1 MISANTKVYGIVGN
15 PISHSLSPLLQNAL
29 AKEMNIDMRYV
40 AFHVNEN
47 IKEAIKGAFFLG
59 IQGFNVTIPFKKDML
74 EIVSE
79 IDDRAKNIG
88 AINTLI
94 RVANGYKGYNTDI
107 LGLGMSLE
115 NNRLNIKDKNIILL
129 GAGGA
134 AKAALYLAIE
144 KSAKSITIINRNK
157 KKADELRAEVDF
169 SNISTISLEELKADI
184 NLLEYDNYFVFQT
197 TNVGMHPNIE
207 DCIIDN
213 ENFYKKCEAGIDLIY
228 TPFETEFIKNM
239 KKNNKDCINGLDML
253 ILQGVA
259 SFEIWNGVKVD
270 KDIIDKV
277 KLLLVE
283 ELRER
288 MQ

>member
-1 MISANTKVYGIVGN
+1 M
-15 PISHSLSPLLQNAL
+15 
-29 AKEMNIDMRYV
+29 
-40 AFHVNEN
+40 
-47 IKEAIKGAFFLG
+47 
-59 IQGFNVTIPFKKDML
+59 
-74 EIVSE
+74 
-79 IDDRAKNIG
+79 
-88 AINTLI
+88 
-94 RVANGYKGYNTDI
+94 
-107 LGLGMSLE
+107 
-115 NNRLNIKDKNIILL
+115 
-129 GAGGA
+129 
-134 AKAALYLAIE
+134 
-144 KSAKSITIINRNK
+144 
-157 KKADELRAEVDF
+157 
-169 SNISTISLEELKADI
+169 EELKADI